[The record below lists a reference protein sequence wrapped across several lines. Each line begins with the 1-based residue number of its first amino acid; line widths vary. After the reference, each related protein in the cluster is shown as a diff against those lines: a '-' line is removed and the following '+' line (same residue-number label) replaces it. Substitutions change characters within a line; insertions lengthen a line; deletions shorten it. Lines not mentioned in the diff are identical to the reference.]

1 VAREAYT
8 ASMSTTFVV
17 SAIAILA
24 AALVAALVIRNI
36 RPESAAAPAEEQE
49 LVA

>member
-1 VAREAYT
+1 
-8 ASMSTTFVV
+8 MSTTFVV

-24 AALVAALVIRNI
+24 AALVAALVIRNT